1 MNSKLET
8 MVLSRDVSFR
18 VVEMVLDFTN
28 YDLDVL
34 VCLN

>member
-1 MNSKLET
+1 MDNHIET